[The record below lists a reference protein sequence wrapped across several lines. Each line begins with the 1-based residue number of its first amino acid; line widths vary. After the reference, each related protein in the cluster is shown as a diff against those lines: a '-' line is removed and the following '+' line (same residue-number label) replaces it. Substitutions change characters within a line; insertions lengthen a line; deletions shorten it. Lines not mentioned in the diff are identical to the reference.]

1 MLIVYTQRKE
11 RSFIEKHCSFKGRVN
26 RKCYVIF
33 RLLSLIPLTFAYMLQ
48 NRTMSNP
55 TPITDNYLLALLIL
69 SILIP
74 FNLSYVIRRWHD
86 FGKSGY
92 YCIINFIF
100 QFFLIPSLILEFI
113 LCITPGTEGPNK
125 YGESLIKIEDKNNS

>member
-48 NRTMSNP
+48 NR
-55 TPITDNYLLALLIL
+55 
-69 SILIP
+69 
-74 FNLSYVIRRWHD
+74 
-86 FGKSGY
+86 G
-92 YCIINFIF
+92 
-100 QFFLIPSLILEFI
+100 
-113 LCITPGTEGPNK
+113 
-125 YGESLIKIEDKNNS
+125 